1 MVGGGIRNICRYGFM
16 IDDLVLGV
24 VSGEVELS
32 GRSVL
37 TYMKP
42 GDRSLFGGGKILVC
56 NERLRM
62 RNWASSTTSAFN
74 SNPGGNE
81 QVRDE
86 RSERYN
92 KSMVQTNGVP
102 NSKDEI

>member
-1 MVGGGIRNICRYGFM
+1 M

-42 GDRSLFGGGKILVC
+42 GDRSLLGGGKDIGMQ
-56 NERLRM
+56 R
-62 RNWASSTTSAFN
+62 TTS
-74 SNPGGNE
+74 
-81 QVRDE
+81 DE
-86 RSERYN
+86 KLGIEHHFSL
-92 KSMVQTNGVP
+92 Q
-102 NSKDEI
+102 